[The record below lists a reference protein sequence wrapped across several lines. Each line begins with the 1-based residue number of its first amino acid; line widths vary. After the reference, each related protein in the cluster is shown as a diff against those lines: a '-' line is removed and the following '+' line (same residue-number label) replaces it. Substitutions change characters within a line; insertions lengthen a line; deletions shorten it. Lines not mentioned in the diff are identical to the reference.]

1 MPKKKQVFEA
11 NGVEEEVVDKPATP
25 KKNKETPEE
34 RKERLKAQLAKG
46 REKALANRKKN
57 ALAKKINKREEE
69 DKKDALLAEKL
80 LGQESSQKEILQL
93 KEELKAL
100 KEAKK
105 EATDERKEVK
115 SIEEKKEKT
124 GEINDLKKQ
133 INLLAGVV
141 DKLIKEKNKDKIK
154 MEYRNIEEVVEEEQV
169 LECEEPKV
177 VKEVVVAPP
186 PRPPTPQAPQ
196 LKVFDVTHTFKKP
209 RFL

>member
-1 MPKKKQVFEA
+1 MPKKKEVFES
-11 NGVEEEVVDKPATP
+11 NGVEEEVVSKPATP

-34 RKERLKAQLAKG
+34 RKDRLKRQLASG

-57 ALAKKINKREEE
+57 ALAKKLNKREEE

-80 LGQESSQKEILQL
+80 LGQESSQKEILLL

-100 KEAKK
+100 KETKK
-105 EATDERKEVK
+105 EVTEERKEVK

-141 DKLIKEKNKDKIK
+141 DRLIQEKNKDKIK
-154 MEYRNIEEVVEEEQV
+154 QDHQEAKGLEVTIQPLPE
-169 LECEEPKV
+169 
-177 VKEVVVAPP
+177 KEVVVEPP
-186 PRPPTPQAPQ
+186 PRAPTPQAPQ
-196 LKVFDVTHTFKKP
+196 IKVFDVTHSFRKP

>member
-1 MPKKKQVFEA
+1 MPKKKEVFEA
-11 NGVEEEVVDKPATP
+11 NGVEEEVVEKPATP

-57 ALAKKINKREEE
+57 ALAKKVARKEEE

-80 LGQESSQKEILQL
+80 LGQESAQKEILEL

-105 EATDERKEVK
+105 EATEERKEVK

-141 DKLIKEKNKDKIK
+141 DRLIKEKNKDKIK
-154 MEYRNIEEVVEEEQV
+154 MEYIEEVEESSK
-169 LECEEPKV
+169 PKV
-177 VKEVVVAPP
+177 EKEVVVAPP

-196 LKVFDVTHTFKKP
+196 LKVFDVTHSFKKP